1 MLDLISQRPR
11 TCDEIVALGFA
22 HQSASAAINWLM
34 RQGHIVPSG
43 EKRRTRMGRRAIV
56 WRHEENPQPLVRTRP
71 TRREL
76 ERELA
81 QRDAERDAL
90 AAEVA
95 ALKAHD
101 SLAEMWA
108 ALAEY
113 QPQADAN
120 GHGESWRK
128 MCEERTEEAAAA
140 AYRSPQTLSRIAHAA
155 YNAWWASQRDAAAR
169 STSKEAV
176 VWATN
181 AVAAIRRAKEAKR

>member
-1 MLDLISQRPR
+1 MNEQHREIIKLALFDLESKSGVRWGPEYI
-11 TCDEIVALGFA
+11 EEFA
-22 HQSASAAINWLM
+22 AAI
-34 RQGHIVPSG
+34 
-43 EKRRTRMGRRAIV
+43 RA
-56 WRHEENPQPLVRTRP
+56 
-71 TRREL
+71 
-76 ERELA
+76 
-81 QRDAERDAL
+81 AL
-90 AAEVA
+90 AEIDRLRAEVA

-181 AVAAIRRAKEAKR
+181 AVAAIRRAKEVQP

>member
-1 MLDLISQRPR
+1 MNEQHREIIKLALFDLESKSGVRWGPEYI
-11 TCDEIVALGFA
+11 EEFA
-22 HQSASAAINWLM
+22 AAI
-34 RQGHIVPSG
+34 
-43 EKRRTRMGRRAIV
+43 RA
-56 WRHEENPQPLVRTRP
+56 
-71 TRREL
+71 
-76 ERELA
+76 
-81 QRDAERDAL
+81 AL
-90 AAEVA
+90 AEIDRLRAEVA

-181 AVAAIRRAKEAKR
+181 AVAAIRRAKEAKP

>member
-1 MLDLISQRPR
+1 MSDNTDIVQRLR
-11 TCDEIVALGFA
+11 GQSVGDYSVLLWEAADEIERLRANLP
-22 HQSASAAINWLM
+22 QLW
-34 RQGHIVPSG
+34 
-43 EKRRTRMGRRAIV
+43 RTKTTNAKLRA
-56 WRHEENPQPLVRTRP
+56 
-71 TRREL
+71 
-76 ERELA
+76 ELA
-81 QRDAERDAL
+81 QRTAERDAL
-90 AAEVA
+90 AAELA
-95 ALKAHD
+95 ALKAND
-101 SLAEMWA
+101 PLAEMWA

-181 AVAAIRRAKEAKR
+181 AVAAIRRAKEAKP